1 MATDTNSITI
11 SGNITRDPEMRYTPS
26 GVSKVT
32 FGVAVNRSWRN
43 QQTQEWDEQT
53 SFFNVVAWRQLAEN
67 VGASLTKG
75 ARVVVSGRLEQRSWE
90 TEAGEKRS
98 IVEVV
103 ADDVAPSL
111 RFATAE
117 VHKVERS
124 GPGDGG
130 GGGGGVGARPRAPP
144 PARPPPR
151 PALPPPAGTTT
162 TTTAK
167 SRSNPIGT
175 PNGTTQREE

>member
-1 MATDTNSITI
+1 MASDTNSITI

-26 GVSKVT
+26 GISKVT

-75 ARVVVSGRLEQRSWE
+75 GRVVVSGRLEQRSWE
-90 TEAGEKRS
+90 NEQGEKRT
-98 IVEVV
+98 IVEIV
-103 ADDVAPSL
+103 ADDVAASF

-117 VHKVERS
+117 VHRVERS
-124 GPGDGG
+124 GPPNAPANIDLAGG
-130 GGGGGVGARPRAPP
+130 GSQRPSPAPVNSGAA
-144 PARPPPR
+144 AS
-151 PALPPPAGTTT
+151 GT
-162 TTTAK
+162 
-167 SRSNPIGT
+167 GYDEY
-175 PNGTTQREE
+175 GEEPF

>member
-26 GVSKVT
+26 GVSKVS

-43 QQTQEWDEQT
+43 QQTQEWEEQT

-67 VGASLTKG
+67 ASATLTKG
-75 ARVVVSGRLEQRSWE
+75 TRVVVSGRLEQRSWE

-103 ADDVAPSL
+103 ADDIAPSL

-117 VHKVERS
+117 IHKVERS
-124 GPGDGG
+124 GPGGDGG
-130 GGGGGVGARPRAPP
+130 GGGQR
-144 PARPPPR
+144 R
-151 PALPPPAGTTT
+151 PAPAPAPAAAG
-162 TTTAK
+162 
-167 SRSNPIGT
+167 G
-175 PNGTTQREE
+175 GGGGDYDQYGEEPF

>member
-1 MATDTNSITI
+1 MASDSNSITI
-11 SGNITRDPEMRYTPS
+11 SGNITREPEMRYTPS

-43 QQTQEWDEQT
+43 QQTQEWEEQT

-67 VGASLTKG
+67 ISASLTKG
-75 ARVVVSGRLEQRSWE
+75 SRVVVSGRLEQRSWE
-90 TEAGEKRS
+90 TESGEKRS

-124 GPGDGG
+124 GPGGGSGDGG
-130 GGGGGVGARPRAPP
+130 GGAKRAAPTPAAGGGSGYDEF
-144 PARPPPR
+144 
-151 PALPPPAGTTT
+151 G
-162 TTTAK
+162 
-167 SRSNPIGT
+167 
-175 PNGTTQREE
+175 EEPF

>member
-1 MATDTNSITI
+1 MASDTNSITI

-90 TEAGEKRS
+90 TEQGEKRS

-103 ADDVAPSL
+103 ADDVAASF

-117 VHKVERS
+117 IHRVERS
-124 GPGDGG
+124 GPSGG
-130 GGGGGVGARPRAPP
+130 GPSGGSSGGPSNVDLTGGGSKGSGPAPV
-144 PARPPPR
+144 
-151 PALPPPAGTTT
+151 PAG
-162 TTTAK
+162 
-167 SRSNPIGT
+167 G
-175 PNGTTQREE
+175 GYDEYGEEPF

>member
-1 MATDTNSITI
+1 MASDSNSITI
-11 SGNITRDPEMRYTPS
+11 SGNITREPEMRYTPS

-43 QQTQEWDEQT
+43 QQTQEWEEQT

-67 VGASLTKG
+67 VAASLTKG
-75 ARVVVSGRLEQRSWE
+75 SRVVVSGRLEQRSWE

-117 VHKVERS
+117 VHKVERNGPGGG

-130 GGGGGVGARPRAPP
+130 AKRTAPTPAAGG
-144 PARPPPR
+144 
-151 PALPPPAGTTT
+151 AG
-162 TTTAK
+162 
-167 SRSNPIGT
+167 SYDEFG
-175 PNGTTQREE
+175 EEPF

>member
-1 MATDTNSITI
+1 MATDSNSITI
-11 SGNITRDPEMRYTPS
+11 SGNITREPEMRYTPS

-43 QQTQEWDEQT
+43 QQTQEWEEQT

-67 VGASLTKG
+67 VSASLTKG
-75 ARVVVSGRLEQRSWE
+75 SRVVVSGRLEQRSWE
-90 TEAGEKRS
+90 TESGEKRS

-124 GPGDGG
+124 GPGGGGAGDGG
-130 GGGGGVGARPRAPP
+130 AKRAPA
-144 PARPPPR
+144 PA
-151 PALPPPAGTTT
+151 PAG
-162 TTTAK
+162 A
-167 SRSNPIGT
+167 GT
-175 PNGTTQREE
+175 GGYDEFGEEPF

>member
-43 QQTQEWDEQT
+43 QQTQDWEEQT

-67 VGASLTKG
+67 VGASLSKG
-75 ARVVVSGRLEQRSWE
+75 SRVVVSGRLEQRCWE
-90 TEAGEKRS
+90 TDQGDKRS
-98 IVEVV
+98 IVEIV

-111 RFATAE
+111 LFATAE
-117 VHKVERS
+117 VHRIERS
-124 GPGDGG
+124 GPGEGG
-130 GGGGGVGARPRAPP
+130 GGGGQRPRPQQ
-144 PARPPPR
+144 
-151 PALPPPAGTTT
+151 PAGGGAPATE
-162 TTTAK
+162 
-167 SRSNPIGT
+167 NYDEYG
-175 PNGTTQREE
+175 EEPF

>member
-1 MATDTNSITI
+1 
-11 SGNITRDPEMRYTPS
+11 MRYTPS

-43 QQTQEWDEQT
+43 QNTQEWEEQT

-67 VGASLTKG
+67 VGASLAKG

-90 TEAGEKRS
+90 TDQGEKRS
-98 IVEVV
+98 IVEIV
-103 ADDVAPSL
+103 ADDVAASL

-124 GPGDGG
+124 GPSDGG
-130 GGGGGVGARPRAPP
+130 GGGGGGGA
-144 PARPPPR
+144 PR
-151 PALPPPAGTTT
+151 PAPVGGGAAGS
-162 TTTAK
+162 K
-167 SRSNPIGT
+167 SYDDYG
-175 PNGTTQREE
+175 EEPF

>member
-26 GVSKVT
+26 GVSKLS

-43 QQTQEWDEQT
+43 QQTQEWEEQT

-67 VGASLTKG
+67 AGASLAKG
-75 ARVVVSGRLEQRSWE
+75 TRVVVSGRLEQRSWE
-90 TEAGEKRS
+90 TEQGEKRS

-103 ADDVAPSL
+103 ADDIAPSL

-117 VHKVERS
+117 IHKVERS
-124 GPGDGG
+124 GPGGDGG
-130 GGGGGVGARPRAPP
+130 GGGRRAPAP
-144 PARPPPR
+144 
-151 PALPPPAGTTT
+151 
-162 TTTAK
+162 
-167 SRSNPIGT
+167 T
-175 PNGTTQREE
+175 PSGGGSSDYDDYGEEPF